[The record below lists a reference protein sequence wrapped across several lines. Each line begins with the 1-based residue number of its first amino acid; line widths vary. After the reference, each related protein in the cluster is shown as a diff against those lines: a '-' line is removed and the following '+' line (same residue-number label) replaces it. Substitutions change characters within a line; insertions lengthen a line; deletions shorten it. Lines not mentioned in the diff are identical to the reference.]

1 MLHKLNPKFEFLHD
15 FFENYKPNWQG
26 MVQTSFRMWLCTLVQ
41 NLRSIIWI
49 MLGELLIHKFRGDV
63 YMINSHIYLNFESG
77 LVYIKIVYSSLLF
90 ESGRVAGI
98 YRNIVS

>member
-1 MLHKLNPKFEFLHD
+1 
-15 FFENYKPNWQG
+15 
-26 MVQTSFRMWLCTLVQ
+26 
-41 NLRSIIWI
+41 
-49 MLGELLIHKFRGDV
+49 MLGELLVHKCRGDV